1 MFTDRTSMKKFP
13 IESESIDVVFANQV
27 IEHLINIDN
36 FVSETYRVLKRGVMR
51 LYARKT

>member
-1 MFTDRTSMKKFP
+1 MKKFP

-36 FVSETYRVLKRGVMR
+36 FVSETYRVLKRGLCDYMHGK
-51 LYARKT
+51 LS